1 MNPFPIF
8 LNDLASRPCLVFG
21 ADHEAERKVKTLLAY
36 NASVTVIHPELTDVL
51 QALFDAGEIA
61 WRARSY
67 QAGDLKHAYLAIA
80 SEPNP
85 ELNHAIWLEAE
96 AENVLFNAMDDVPHC
111 NFVSG
116 SVIKQGPLVIAIST
130 SGCAPV
136 LSVRL
141 RERFEKEFG
150 PEYADFLHLMKA
162 LRPYM
167 AQTYADFEKRRATW
181 YELVD
186 GPLFELVKQ
195 KKDPEIE
202 KLLRKYLGESFSLST
217 CKSMN

>member
-21 ADHEAERKVKTLLAY
+21 ADHEAERKVKALLAY
-36 NASVTVIHPELTDVL
+36 NAAVTVIHPLLTNVL
-51 QALFDAGEIA
+51 QELFDAGEIA

-67 QAGDLKHAYLAIA
+67 RPGDLKHAYLAIA
-80 SEPNP
+80 SEPNAR
-85 ELNHAIWLEAE
+85 LNHAISMEAE
-96 AENVLFNAMDDVPHC
+96 AENVLFNAMDDVPNC

-116 SVIKQGPLVIAIST
+116 SVIRQGPLVIAIST

-141 RERFEKEFG
+141 RQRFEKEFG
-150 PEYADFLHLMKA
+150 PEYADFLYLMKA
-162 LRPYM
+162 LRPFM
-167 AQTYADFEKRRATW
+167 ANTFSDFEKRRQTW
-181 YELVD
+181 YKLVD
-186 GPLFELVKQ
+186 GPLFELVRQ
-195 KKDPEIE
+195 KKEDEIE
-202 KLLRKYLGESFSLST
+202 KLLRQYLGESFSLSA

>member
-8 LNDLASRPCLVFG
+8 LNDLANRPCLVFG
-21 ADHEAERKVKTLLAY
+21 ADHEAERKVKSLLSY
-36 NASVTVIHPELTDVL
+36 SASVTVIHPALTDTL
-51 QALFDAGEIA
+51 QQLFDAGEIA

-67 QAGDLKHAYLAIA
+67 RPGDLKHAYLAIA
-80 SEPNP
+80 SEPNVR
-85 ELNHAIWLEAE
+85 LNHAIGLEAE
-96 AENVLFNAMDDVPHC
+96 AENVLFNAMDDVPNC

-116 SVIKQGPLVIAIST
+116 SVIRQGPLVIAIST

-167 AQTYADFEKRRATW
+167 SKTFPEFDERRKTW

-195 KKDPEIE
+195 KRAREVE
-202 KLLRKYLGESFSLST
+202 ELLRQYLGKSFSLSA
-217 CKSMN
+217 CKSIN

>member
-1 MNPFPIF
+1 
-8 LNDLASRPCLVFG
+8 
-21 ADHEAERKVKTLLAY
+21 
-36 NASVTVIHPELTDVL
+36 
-51 QALFDAGEIA
+51 
-61 WRARSY
+61 
-67 QAGDLKHAYLAIA
+67 
-80 SEPNP
+80 
-85 ELNHAIWLEAE
+85 
-96 AENVLFNAMDDVPHC
+96 MDDVPHC

-167 AQTYADFEKRRATW
+167 AERFADFEKRRETW
-181 YELVD
+181 YALVD

-195 KKDPEIE
+195 KKDVEIE
-202 KLLRKYLGESFSLST
+202 DLLRQFLGESFSLSA
-217 CKSMN
+217 CKSIN